1 MYAKLSGSRCQYGVG
16 VVKTLCDVRTYEV
29 QFEDGTICGDLSIN
43 DIIGRY
49 NQYTYHAKN
58 VHCSTWCIC
67 IIAPP

>member
-43 DIIGRY
+43 DIIVSHVTMY
-49 NQYTYHAKN
+49 MF
-58 VHCSTWCIC
+58 I
-67 IIAPP
+67 